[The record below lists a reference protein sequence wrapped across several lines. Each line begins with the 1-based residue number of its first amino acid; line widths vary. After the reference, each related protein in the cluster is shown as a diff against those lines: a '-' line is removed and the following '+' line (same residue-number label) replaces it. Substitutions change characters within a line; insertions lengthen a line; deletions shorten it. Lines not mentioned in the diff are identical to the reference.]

1 MHYKEV
7 PLQLLYVTLT
17 KAFVICLVL
26 QTILIFVSQNL
37 ALWIKDKHFENH
49 HFQTSAPMLLNC
61 EWDIFIYIVLI
72 WMSISTWNHNELIL
86 NAHSDIPG
94 VIVYSSKWRRNY
106 FQLEIAIQFHKY
118 LQRNG
123 K

>member
-1 MHYKEV
+1 
-7 PLQLLYVTLT
+7 
-17 KAFVICLVL
+17 
-26 QTILIFVSQNL
+26 
-37 ALWIKDKHFENH
+37 
-49 HFQTSAPMLLNC
+49 
-61 EWDIFIYIVLI
+61 
-72 WMSISTWNHNELIL
+72 MSISTWNHNELIL